1 MLKKLVHS
9 WWNNYLCTMKLPLI
23 KYFTNSKQYVYQFGF
38 CMKSPKIRSFAKS
51 LPVKFGSSQV
61 DKTWPLSP
69 LERQGTLSHSHTG
82 ECHPS
87 PFAAMEE
94 FLPESVACWKSA
106 SGSWN
111 ETCQSNKKNT
121 KLRNLQ
127 QIKFSDKGYLF

>member
-1 MLKKLVHS
+1 
-9 WWNNYLCTMKLPLI
+9 MKLPLI

-82 ECHPS
+82 KCHPS

-94 FLPESVACWKSA
+94 FLPESVAC
-106 SGSWN
+106 
-111 ETCQSNKKNT
+111 
-121 KLRNLQ
+121 
-127 QIKFSDKGYLF
+127 